1 VSTADTQAPQTEAD
15 LSVDDFVSRGNARD
29 RGEDIPLIEDADE
42 KSGAAGAP
50 VSDTVTAGVEK
61 PADRTASADKSID
74 KRTREGKKQSIQ
86 QEIDELTTAKHS
98 TRREVEAAQAEL
110 ARLRAELAH
119 VSSNGN
125 GNGAKPATATAPSY
139 DGTDPNDPEPKL
151 EQFANDPSGDPY
163 TAWIME
169 KAAHRARREFRVQAF
184 NAQQTAQ
191 KSQAETVY
199 QTRMNGLQEK
209 VAKHE
214 ATDKD
219 WRTKVD
225 PEVASALK
233 WSTPVEAG
241 TPLGELVMDSDNPVE
256 YMIYFS
262 EHKKEFQRIT
272 TLHPFLQGVAFGEI
286 KGRLAVASS
295 RPDSKPQPISH
306 AKPPIKPLGSS
317 PVVSDDAEDEGELPL
332 EQFVKIGNARERR
345 R

>member
-1 VSTADTQAPQTEAD
+1 VSTAVETPTPQTEAD
-15 LSVDDFVSRGNARD
+15 LPLEEFVQRGDKRD

-50 VSDTVTAGVEK
+50 VSDTVTADVDK
-61 PADRTASADKSID
+61 PADRTASADKTID
-74 KRTREGKKQSIQ
+74 KRTREGKKLSIQ

-119 VSSNGN
+119 VTGN
-125 GNGAKPATATAPSY
+125 GNGAKPATATTPSY

-191 KSQAETVY
+191 QSQAETVY
-199 QTRMNGLQEK
+199 QTRMNALQDK

-214 ATDKD
+214 AADKD

-225 PEVASALK
+225 PEVASALQ
-233 WSTPVEAG
+233 WSTPVKAG

-306 AKPPIKPLGSS
+306 AKAPIKPLGGS